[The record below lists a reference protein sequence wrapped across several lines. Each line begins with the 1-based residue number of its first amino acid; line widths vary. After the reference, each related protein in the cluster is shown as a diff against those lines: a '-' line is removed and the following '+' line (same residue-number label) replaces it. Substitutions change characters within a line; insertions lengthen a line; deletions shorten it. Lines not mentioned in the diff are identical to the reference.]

1 MDEKILKLSNLFKEK
16 KYDDLI
22 IFIQNSF
29 PKKSA
34 QILNLLGVARLFNNR
49 DKNSL
54 ILALSDFKQAY
65 IKEKKTNFGLEALI
79 NFINTAADLYALQ
92 SPLQDTEYDSSIFL
106 NQTNDLFEEAKINF
120 GYNEKLVSSIIR
132 VYKHQAN
139 LNKTLF
145 YLEKQFEKS
154 ELNQSGFASWIFFN
168 NYKKNWTQSDFL
180 KYSKLFSDKIE
191 NFNSN
196 NLVELNRK
204 KNSKIRIGFL
214 SSEILGKHSITYFLE
229 TIFKDYNKDK
239 FEIYLYLDN
248 AIEDE
253 NTNEF
258 KILVKKF
265 INVSSLEDIEAF
277 NLIRSD
283 NIDIMFD
290 ITGVTLSNR
299 VSLFKNRMA
308 PKQISWLGYC
318 NTSGLENMDYL
329 IADKNLIYDEEKN
342 YYSEKI
348 IYMPNIWNC
357 HSGLNSIRS
366 FSDPPCLKEKN
377 ITFGSF
383 NNFNKINDQVIS
395 VWSQILLK
403 VKNSKLILKSSL
415 KMDKSFLKKEFEKYG
430 VIDSIK
436 FLEKRKLESH
446 YNLYKNIDI
455 ALDTF
460 PYNGVTTTFEALAMG
475 VPVITMKGYNFN
487 SRCGESIIKN
497 LGVEELI
504 ANNEDDYILKAQKIA
519 NDKDKLL
526 ELRKNIFN
534 ISHETPLFDT
544 KQFSQDFF
552 DILEKI

>member
-1 MDEKILKLSNLFKEK
+1 MDEKLLKLSSLFKEK
-16 KYDDLI
+16 KYDELI
-22 IFIQNSF
+22 LFIQSSF
-29 PKKSA
+29 QNKSS
-34 QILNLLGVARLFNNR
+34 QISNLLGVARLFNNK
-49 DKNSL
+49 DKSSL

-65 IKEKKTNFGLEALI
+65 LKEKTTNFALEALI
-79 NFINTAADLYALQ
+79 NFINTSVDLYTLQ
-92 SPLQDTEYDSSIFL
+92 SPLEDSINDSSIFL
-106 NQTNDLFEEAKINF
+106 NQTNDLFKEAEINF
-120 GYNEKLVSSIIR
+120 GYNEKLVSSILR
-132 VYKHQAN
+132 VYQYQGN

-145 YLEKQFEKS
+145 YLKKQFEKGD
-154 ELNQSGFASWIFFN
+154 LNLSRFALWIFSN
-168 NYKKNWTQSDFL
+168 NYKKSWTQAEFL

-191 NFNSN
+191 NFTSS
-196 NLVELNRK
+196 NLVELSRI

-214 SSEILGKHSITYFLE
+214 SSEILKKHSVTYFLE
-229 TIFKDYNKDK
+229 TIFKNYNKDK

-248 AIEDE
+248 PIEDS

-258 KILVKKF
+258 KILSKKS
-265 INVSSLEDIEAF
+265 INVSNLVDIEAF
-277 NLIRSD
+277 NLIRGD

-290 ITGVTLSNR
+290 ITGVTSFNR
-299 VSLFKNRMA
+299 VSLFKNRLA

-318 NTSGLENMDYL
+318 NTSGLDNMDYL
-329 IADKNLIYDEEKN
+329 IADKNLINEDEKN
-342 YYSEKI
+342 SYSEKI
-348 IYMPNIWNC
+348 IYLPKIWNC
-357 HSGLNSIRS
+357 HSGLNSVRS
-366 FSDPPCLKEKN
+366 PSDAPFLKEKN

-383 NNFNKINDQVIS
+383 NNFNKINDRVIN

-430 VIDSIK
+430 VTDSII

-446 YNLYKNIDI
+446 YNLYKKIDI

-460 PYNGVTTTFEALAMG
+460 PYNGVTTTFEALSMG

-497 LGVEELI
+497 LGIENLI
-504 ANNEDDYILKAQKIA
+504 ANNEDDYILKAQKMA
-519 NDKDKLL
+519 KDNKKLL
-526 ELRKNIFN
+526 ELRKKIYD

-552 DILEKI
+552 NILEKI

>member
-1 MDEKILKLSNLFKEK
+1 MDEKFLKLSNLFKEQ
-16 KYDDLI
+16 KYDELI
-22 IFIQNSF
+22 FFIQTSF
-29 PKKSA
+29 PNKSA

-49 DKNSL
+49 DKSSS

-92 SPLQDTEYDSSIFL
+92 SPLEDTINDSSIFL
-106 NQTNDLFEEAKINF
+106 NQTNDLFEEAEINF

-132 VYKHQAN
+132 VYQHQGN

-145 YLEKQFEKS
+145 YLKKQFEKDD
-154 ELNQSGFASWIFFN
+154 LNLSRFASWIFFN
-168 NYKKNWTQSDFL
+168 NYKKNWTQADFL
-180 KYSKLFSDKIE
+180 KYSKLFADKIE
-191 NFNSN
+191 NFNPSN
-196 NLVELNRK
+196 LLELNKK

-214 SSEILGKHSITYFLE
+214 SSEILKKHSITYFLE
-229 TIFKDYNKDK
+229 TILKNYNKDK
-239 FEIYLYLDN
+239 FEIYLYSDN

-265 INVSSLEDIEAF
+265 INVSNLEDIKVF

-283 NIDIMFD
+283 NIEIMFD
-290 ITGVTLSNR
+290 ITGATLSNR
-299 VSLFKNRMA
+299 VSLFKNRLA

-318 NTSGLENMDYL
+318 NTSGLVNMDYL
-329 IADKNLIYDEEKN
+329 IADKNLIYEEEKN

-348 IYMPNIWNC
+348 IYLPNIWNC

-366 FSDPPCLKEKN
+366 LSDPPCLKEKN

-383 NNFNKINDQVIS
+383 NNFNKINDKVIS

-403 VKNSKLILKSSL
+403 VKNSKLILKSSS

-430 VIDSIK
+430 VIDSII

-446 YNLYKNIDI
+446 YNLYKKIDI

-497 LGVEELI
+497 LDIEDLI

-526 ELRKNIFN
+526 ELRKNIFK

-544 KQFSQDFF
+544 NQFSQDFF
-552 DILEKI
+552 GILEKI

>member
-65 IKEKKTNFGLEALI
+65 LKEKKTNFGLEALI

-92 SPLQDTEYDSSIFL
+92 SPLQDTKYDSSIFL

-526 ELRKNIFN
+526 ELRKNIFK

>member
-1 MDEKILKLSNLFKEK
+1 MDEKFLKLSNLFKEQ
-16 KYDDLI
+16 KYDELI
-22 IFIQNSF
+22 FFIQTSF
-29 PKKSA
+29 PNKSA

-49 DKNSL
+49 DKSSS

-92 SPLQDTEYDSSIFL
+92 SPLEDTINDSSIFL
-106 NQTNDLFEEAKINF
+106 NQTNDLFEEAEINF

-132 VYKHQAN
+132 VYQHQGN

-145 YLEKQFEKS
+145 YLKKQFEKDD
-154 ELNQSGFASWIFFN
+154 LNLSRFASWIFFN
-168 NYKKNWTQSDFL
+168 NYKKNWTQADFL
-180 KYSKLFSDKIE
+180 KYSKLFADKIE
-191 NFNSN
+191 NFNPSN
-196 NLVELNRK
+196 LLELNKK

-214 SSEILGKHSITYFLE
+214 SSEILKKHSITYFLE
-229 TIFKDYNKDK
+229 TILKNYNKDK
-239 FEIYLYLDN
+239 FEIYLYSDN

-265 INVSSLEDIEAF
+265 INVSNLEDIKVF

-283 NIDIMFD
+283 NIEIMFD
-290 ITGVTLSNR
+290 ITGATLSNR
-299 VSLFKNRMA
+299 VSLFKNRLA

-318 NTSGLENMDYL
+318 NTSGLVNMDYL
-329 IADKNLIYDEEKN
+329 IADKNLIYEEEKN

-348 IYMPNIWNC
+348 IYLPNIWNC

-366 FSDPPCLKEKN
+366 LSDPPCLKEKN

-383 NNFNKINDQVIS
+383 NNFNKINDKVIS

-403 VKNSKLILKSSL
+403 VKNSKLILKSSS

-430 VIDSIK
+430 VIDSII

-446 YNLYKNIDI
+446 YNLYKKIDI

-497 LGVEELI
+497 LDIEDLI

-534 ISHETPLFDT
+534 NSHETPLFDT
-544 KQFSQDFF
+544 NQFSQDFF
-552 DILEKI
+552 GILEKI

>member
-16 KYDDLI
+16 KYDELI

-65 IKEKKTNFGLEALI
+65 LKEKKTNFGLEALI

-145 YLEKQFEKS
+145 YLEKQFEKG

-191 NFNSN
+191 NFNSS

-277 NLIRSD
+277 NLIRRD

-366 FSDPPCLKEKN
+366 LSDPPCLKEKN

-497 LGVEELI
+497 VDIEELI

-526 ELRKNIFN
+526 ELRKNIFK

-552 DILEKI
+552 GILEKI

>member
-65 IKEKKTNFGLEALI
+65 LKEKKTNFGLEALI

-92 SPLQDTEYDSSIFL
+92 SPLQDTKYDSSIFL

-145 YLEKQFEKS
+145 YLEKQFEKG

-180 KYSKLFSDKIE
+180 KYSKVFSDKIE
-191 NFNSN
+191 NFNSS

-229 TIFKDYNKDK
+229 TIFKNYNKDK

-497 LGVEELI
+497 LGVEDLI
-504 ANNEDDYILKAQKIA
+504 AINEDDYILKAQKIA
-519 NDKDKLL
+519 NNKDKLL
-526 ELRKNIFN
+526 ELRKNIFK

-552 DILEKI
+552 GILEKI

>member
-1 MDEKILKLSNLFKEK
+1 MDKKILKLSNLFKEK
-16 KYDDLI
+16 KYDELI
-22 IFIQNSF
+22 IFIKNSF

-92 SPLQDTEYDSSIFL
+92 SPLQDTKYDSSIFL

-145 YLEKQFEKS
+145 YLEKQFEKG

-168 NYKKNWTQSDFL
+168 NYKKNWTQADFL
-180 KYSKLFSDKIE
+180 KYSKLFADKIE

-299 VSLFKNRMA
+299 VSLFKNRLA

-497 LGVEELI
+497 LGVEDLI

-519 NDKDKLL
+519 NNKDKLL
-526 ELRKNIFN
+526 ELRKNIFK

-552 DILEKI
+552 GILEKI

>member
-92 SPLQDTEYDSSIFL
+92 SPLQDTKYDSSIFL

-497 LGVEELI
+497 LGVEDLI

-526 ELRKNIFN
+526 ELRKNIFK

-552 DILEKI
+552 GILEKI

>member
-1 MDEKILKLSNLFKEK
+1 MDEKFLKLSNLFKEQ
-16 KYDDLI
+16 KYDELI
-22 IFIQNSF
+22 FFIQTSF
-29 PKKSA
+29 PNKSA
-34 QILNLLGVARLFNNR
+34 QILNLLGVARLFSKR
-49 DKNSL
+49 DKSSL

-92 SPLQDTEYDSSIFL
+92 SPLEDTINDSSIFL
-106 NQTNDLFEEAKINF
+106 NQTNDLFEEAEIYF
-120 GYNEKLVSSIIR
+120 GYNEQLVSSIIR
-132 VYKHQAN
+132 VYQHQGN

-145 YLEKQFEKS
+145 YLKKQFEKDD
-154 ELNQSGFASWIFFN
+154 LNLSRFALWIFFN
-168 NYKKNWTQSDFL
+168 NYKKNWTQADFL
-180 KYSKLFSDKIE
+180 KYSKLFADKIE
-191 NFNSN
+191 NFNPSD
-196 NLVELNRK
+196 LVELNKK

-214 SSEILGKHSITYFLE
+214 SSEILKKHSITYFLE
-229 TIFKDYNKDK
+229 TILKNYNKDK

-265 INVSSLEDIEAF
+265 INVSNLEDIKVF
-277 NLIRSD
+277 NLIRTD

-290 ITGVTLSNR
+290 ITGATLSSR
-299 VSLFKNRMA
+299 VSLFKNRLA

-318 NTSGLENMDYL
+318 NTSGLANMDYL
-329 IADKNLIYDEEKN
+329 IADKNLIYEEEKN

-348 IYMPNIWNC
+348 IYLPNIWNC

-366 FSDPPCLKEKN
+366 LSDPPCLKEKN

-383 NNFNKINDQVIS
+383 NNFNKINDKVIG

-403 VKNSKLILKSSL
+403 VKNSKLILKSSS
-415 KMDKSFLKKEFEKYG
+415 KMDKRFLKEEFEKFG
-430 VIDSIK
+430 VIDSII

-446 YNLYKNIDI
+446 YNLYKKIDI

-497 LGVEELI
+497 LGIEDLI
-504 ANNEDDYILKAQKIA
+504 ASNEDDYILTAQKIA

-526 ELRKNIFN
+526 ELRKNIFT

-544 KQFSQDFF
+544 NQFSQDFF
-552 DILEKI
+552 NILEKI

>member
-1 MDEKILKLSNLFKEK
+1 MDEKFLKLSNLFKEQ
-16 KYDDLI
+16 KYDELI
-22 IFIQNSF
+22 FFIQTSF
-29 PKKSA
+29 PNKSA

-49 DKNSL
+49 DKSSL

-92 SPLQDTEYDSSIFL
+92 SPLEDTINDSSIFL
-106 NQTNDLFEEAKINF
+106 NQTNDLFEEAEINF

-132 VYKHQAN
+132 VYQHQGN

-145 YLEKQFEKS
+145 YLKRQFEKDD
-154 ELNQSGFASWIFFN
+154 LNLSRFALWIFFN
-168 NYKKNWTQSDFL
+168 NYKKNWTQADFL

-191 NFNSN
+191 NFNPS
-196 NLVELNRK
+196 NLVELNK
-204 KNSKIRIGFL
+204 KRNSKIRIGFL
-214 SSEILGKHSITYFLE
+214 SSEILKKHSITYFLK
-229 TIFKDYNKDK
+229 TILKNYNKDK

-265 INVSSLEDIEAF
+265 INVSNLEDIKVF
-277 NLIRSD
+277 NLIRTD

-290 ITGVTLSNR
+290 ITGATLSSR
-299 VSLFKNRMA
+299 VSLFKNRLA

-329 IADKNLIYDEEKN
+329 IADKNLIYEEEKN
-342 YYSEKI
+342 DYSEKI
-348 IYMPNIWNC
+348 LYLPHIWNC
-357 HSGLNSIRS
+357 HSGLNSIKS
-366 FSDPPCLKEKN
+366 PSDPPFLKEKN

-383 NNFNKINDQVIS
+383 NNFNKINDNVIRI
-395 VWSQILLK
+395 WSQILLK
-403 VKNSKLILKSSL
+403 VKNSKLMLKSAL
-415 KMDKSFLKKEFEKYG
+415 KVDKSFLKKEFEKHG
-430 VIDSIK
+430 VIDSVI

-446 YNLYKNIDI
+446 YNLYKKIDI

-475 VPVITMKGYNFN
+475 VPVITMRGYNFN

-497 LGVEELI
+497 LGIEDLI
-504 ANNEDDYILKAQKIA
+504 ANNEDDYILKSQKMA
-519 NDKDKLL
+519 SDKDKLL

-534 ISHETPLFDT
+534 ISHESPLFNT

>member
-1 MDEKILKLSNLFKEK
+1 MDEKFLKLSNLFKEQ
-16 KYDDLI
+16 KYDELI
-22 IFIQNSF
+22 FFIQTSF
-29 PKKSA
+29 PNKSA
-34 QILNLLGVARLFNNR
+34 QILNLLGVARLFSKR
-49 DKNSL
+49 DKSSL

-92 SPLQDTEYDSSIFL
+92 SPLEDTINDSSIFL
-106 NQTNDLFEEAKINF
+106 NQTNDLFEEAEINF

-132 VYKHQAN
+132 VYQLQGN

-145 YLEKQFEKS
+145 YLKKQFEKDD
-154 ELNQSGFASWIFFN
+154 LNLSRFALWIFFN
-168 NYKKNWTQSDFL
+168 NYKKNWTQADFL
-180 KYSKLFSDKIE
+180 KYSKLFADKIE
-191 NFNSN
+191 NFNPG
-196 NLVELNRK
+196 NLVELNKK

-214 SSEILGKHSITYFLE
+214 SSEILKKHSITYFLE
-229 TIFKDYNKDK
+229 TILKNYNKDK

-366 FSDPPCLKEKN
+366 FSDPPCLKEKD

-383 NNFNKINDQVIS
+383 NNFNKINDKVIS

-497 LGVEELI
+497 LGIDELI

-526 ELRKNIFN
+526 ELRKNIFK

-552 DILEKI
+552 GILEKI

>member
-1 MDEKILKLSNLFKEK
+1 MDKKILKLSNLFKEK
-16 KYDDLI
+16 KYDELI
-22 IFIQNSF
+22 IFIKNSF

-49 DKNSL
+49 DKNSM

-92 SPLQDTEYDSSIFL
+92 SPLQDTKYDSSIFL

-145 YLEKQFEKS
+145 YLEKQFEKG

-526 ELRKNIFN
+526 ELRKNIFK

>member
-1 MDEKILKLSNLFKEK
+1 MDKKILKLSNLFKEK
-16 KYDDLI
+16 KYDELI
-22 IFIQNSF
+22 IFIKNSF

-92 SPLQDTEYDSSIFL
+92 SPLQDTKYDSSIFL

-526 ELRKNIFN
+526 ELRKNIFK

>member
-1 MDEKILKLSNLFKEK
+1 MDKKILKLSNLFKEK
-16 KYDDLI
+16 KYDELI
-22 IFIQNSF
+22 IFIKNSF

-92 SPLQDTEYDSSIFL
+92 SPLQDTKYDSSIFL

-180 KYSKLFSDKIE
+180 KYSKVFSDKIE
-191 NFNSN
+191 NFNPS
-196 NLVELNRK
+196 NLVELNKK

-299 VSLFKNRMA
+299 VSLFKNRLA

-403 VKNSKLILKSSL
+403 VKNSKLILKSSF
-415 KMDKSFLKKEFEKYG
+415 KMDKSFLKKEFEKCG
-430 VIDSIK
+430 VIDSII
-436 FLEKRKLESH
+436 FLEKRKLVSH
-446 YNLYKNIDI
+446 FNLYKKIDI

-497 LGVEELI
+497 LDIEDLI

-519 NDKDKLL
+519 DDKDKLL

-534 ISHETPLFDT
+534 NSHETPLFDT
-544 KQFSQDFF
+544 NQFSQDFF
-552 DILEKI
+552 GILEKI

>member
-16 KYDDLI
+16 KYDELI

-92 SPLQDTEYDSSIFL
+92 SPLQDTKYDSSIFL

-145 YLEKQFEKS
+145 YLEKQFEKG

-180 KYSKLFSDKIE
+180 KYSKVFSDKIE

-526 ELRKNIFN
+526 ELRKNIFK

>member
-1 MDEKILKLSNLFKEK
+1 MDKKILKLSNLFKEK
-16 KYDDLI
+16 KYDELI
-22 IFIQNSF
+22 IFIKNSF

-49 DKNSL
+49 DKNSM

-92 SPLQDTEYDSSIFL
+92 SPLQDTKYDSSIFL

-526 ELRKNIFN
+526 ELRKNIFK

-552 DILEKI
+552 GILEKI

>member
-16 KYDDLI
+16 KYDELI

-92 SPLQDTEYDSSIFL
+92 SPLQDTKYDSSIFL

-526 ELRKNIFN
+526 ELRKNIFK

>member
-1 MDEKILKLSNLFKEK
+1 M
-16 KYDDLI
+16 
-22 IFIQNSF
+22 
-29 PKKSA
+29 
-34 QILNLLGVARLFNNR
+34 ARLFNNR

-65 IKEKKTNFGLEALI
+65 LKEKKTNFGLEALI

-120 GYNEKLVSSIIR
+120 GYNEKLFSSIIR

-145 YLEKQFEKS
+145 YLEKQFEKG

-168 NYKKNWTQSDFL
+168 NYKKNWTQLDFL

-191 NFNSN
+191 NFNSS

-229 TIFKDYNKDK
+229 TIFKNYNKDK

-497 LGVEELI
+497 LGVEDLI

-526 ELRKNIFN
+526 ELRKNIFK

-552 DILEKI
+552 GILEKI